1 MYNLGEQFKFNLDK
15 AKTNPKSIVRG
26 DKYRFSILTESL
38 IRLEY
43 SSDSKFNDLP
53 TEIIWY
59 RNFESPNFE
68 IIDENGQIQI
78 KTNVF
83 TLIYNKDKPFYG
95 GRINAANNL
104 KVTCNINNKTW
115 YYTYP
120 EVRNYFAPSYKL
132 EEEKSGHGMKSLF
145 SLDGFTTIDDSK
157 SNYFKED
164 GCIIENESSNIDI
177 YLFVYGTNFF
187 TCLKDYY
194 KITGSP
200 SLLPRYAFG
209 NWWSRNKKYS
219 ADDIVKI
226 VNDFKTH
233 NVPLSAIL
241 LTDTWMK
248 KDENNNYSFSFN
260 KELFKDPKALI
271 ETLHFNNI
279 KLGLSLNPENGFS
292 KMNENYETIKQYL
305 TPLENGIIPFNVYSE
320 RWIDVYLK
328 LIIHPLD
335 NIGVDF
341 YNIEFFNPKKLK
353 ELMLLKHYHLF
364 DIMRNINKRP
374 LLYGYNATYAAH
386 RDSILYYGKSIVS
399 WDTLRQ
405 IAIIN
410 CSSTNIG
417 VSWWSHDIGGF
428 YKGIEDTELFTRFV
442 QLGVFCPILK
452 LNSDGGRYYKRY
464 PWKWGIKTN
473 NITSD
478 YLNFRHKLIPYLY
491 SENYR
496 YYNAGIPFI
505 QPLYYQYPIFYDD
518 PIYSN
523 EYYFGSQLFI
533 SPIITHKDYVMN
545 RTIQRFY
552 IPEGVWYDF
561 VTGKKFPGG
570 RKYVSFFRDEDY
582 PVFAKAGAII
592 PLSMNI
598 ENNYI
603 GVPKDLEIQIFP
615 GRNNVYNLYEDD
627 GESNLYLEGK
637 YLITNIEY
645 NYLPNNYTVIIRPV
659 GGSKGV
665 IHEKRNYKIN
675 FRNTK
680 KSDNVVTYINN
691 NKIENNC
698 YISGNDFIVEIKDV
712 STLEQLTIN
721 CRGKDIEIDA
731 LRIINDDIKGILND
745 LPINTEIKEKIDS
758 IFFNKDTTIKQ
769 KRLQIRRI
777 KSKDLEKKYV
787 ELFLKLLDYISQV

>member
-1 MYNLGEQFKFNLDK
+1 MYNLGEQFKFDLEA
-15 AKTNPKSIVRG
+15 AKVNPKSVISG
-26 DKYRFSILTESL
+26 KKFRFSVLTESL

-43 SSDSKFNDLP
+43 SADGSFKDLP
-53 TEIIWY
+53 SEIVWY
-59 RNFESPNFE
+59 RNFDNPTFE
-68 IIDENGQIQI
+68 ISGTNGLLQITT
-78 KTNVF
+78 KYF
-83 TLIYNKDKPFYG
+83 TLVYNKEKPFYG

-104 KVTCNINNKTW
+104 RVTCNINNKTW

-120 EVRNYFAPSYKL
+120 EVRNYVAPAYKY
-132 EEEKSGHGMKSLF
+132 ETDKNGRGMKSLF

-157 SNYFKED
+157 SNYFGED
-164 GCIIENESSNIDI
+164 GCIVKSDDKHIDI

-194 KITGSP
+194 KITGKP

-209 NWWSRNKKYS
+209 NWWSRNRNYS
-219 ADDIVKI
+219 SDDVKKI
-226 VNDFKTH
+226 VNDFKEH

-241 LTDTWMK
+241 LNKSWEEVDT
-248 KDENNNYSFSFN
+248 NNFESFKFN
-260 KELFKDPKALI
+260 KELHSNPVDLTQ
-271 ETLHFNNI
+271 TLHSNNV
-279 KLGLSLNPENGFS
+279 KLGLTLNPVKGFS
-292 KMNENYETIKQYL
+292 NNTNNYDIIKQYL
-305 TPLENGIIPFNVYSE
+305 EPLENGIIPFNVFNP

-335 NIGVDF
+335 NLGIDF
-341 YNIEFFNPKKLK
+341 YNIDYFDAKKL
-353 ELMLLKHYHLF
+353 EDLMLLKHYQLF
-364 DIMRNINKRP
+364 DMKRRIEKRP

-399 WDTLRQ
+399 WDTLKE
-405 IAIIN
+405 ISMIN

-428 YKGIEDTELFTRFV
+428 HKGIEDTELFTRFI

-452 LNSDGGRYYKRY
+452 LNSDAGRYYKRY

-473 NITSD
+473 NITSN
-478 YLNFRHKLIPYLY
+478 YLRFRHKLIPYLY

-496 YYNAGIPFI
+496 YYNNGVPFI
-505 QPLYYQYPIFYDD
+505 QPLYYQYPLFYDD

-533 SPIITHKDYVMN
+533 SPIVTHKYYVMN

-552 IPEGVWYDF
+552 IPEGTWYDF

-598 ENNYI
+598 DNNNVGI
-603 GVPKDLEIQIFP
+603 PKDLEIQIFP

-627 GESNLYLEGK
+627 GETNFYLEGK
-637 YLITNIEY
+637 YLLTNIEY
-645 NYLPNNYTVIIRPV
+645 NYLPNNYTVIIRPIAGV
-659 GGSKGV
+659 KGIV
-665 IHEKRNYKIN
+665 HEKRNYKIN

-680 KSDNVVTYINN
+680 KSDNVITYVNN

-698 YISGNDFIVEIKDV
+698 YIDGNDFIVEVKDIP
-712 STLEQLTIN
+712 TLEQLTIN

-745 LPINTEIKEKIDS
+745 LPISTEIKEVIDDI
-758 IFFNKDTTIKQ
+758 IFSKNTTIKQ

-777 KSKDLEKKYV
+777 DSKKLEKKYV